1 MKSIHN
7 DWQTHDEI
15 VVCQVLGSGM
25 NLHLSTNFMLREIF
39 ELPPPLPAMDPTNA
53 SKMSKTERVSTN
65 IFYLFETYYLSYL
78 NLSECCEPA
87 GFQAEDS
94 DQEQEPRQAI
104 RGGVNL

>member
-1 MKSIHN
+1 
-7 DWQTHDEI
+7 
-15 VVCQVLGSGM
+15 M

-65 IFYLFETYYLSYL
+65 IFATET
-78 NLSECCEPA
+78 NIFHNDQFQLSECCEPA

>member
-1 MKSIHN
+1 
-7 DWQTHDEI
+7 
-15 VVCQVLGSGM
+15 
-25 NLHLSTNFMLREIF
+25 MLREIF

-53 SKMSKTERVSTN
+53 SKMSKTERVNTN
-65 IFYLFETYYLSYL
+65 IFAIETNIFHNSKFL
-78 NLSECCEPA
+78 LSECCEPA

>member
-1 MKSIHN
+1 
-7 DWQTHDEI
+7 
-15 VVCQVLGSGM
+15 M

-65 IFYLFETYYLSYL
+65 IFDLFETYYFSHLK
-78 NLSECCEPA
+78 LSECCEPA

>member
-1 MKSIHN
+1 
-7 DWQTHDEI
+7 
-15 VVCQVLGSGM
+15 M

-65 IFYLFETYYLSYL
+65 IFAIETNIFHNSEFL
-78 NLSECCEPA
+78 LSECCEPA

>member
-1 MKSIHN
+1 
-7 DWQTHDEI
+7 
-15 VVCQVLGSGM
+15 M

-65 IFYLFETYYLSYL
+65 IFDLFETYYFSYL

-87 GFQAEDS
+87 GF
-94 DQEQEPRQAI
+94 
-104 RGGVNL
+104 